1 MPVRYCMAAA
11 LSLALSIA
19 YAQEPVFDDNGTPVY
34 EVNFVDTELGEFID
48 SVSRITG
55 TTFIVDPRVKGK
67 VTVRTVDLHGAD
79 PVLEELA
86 VPGSPSRDGHVGQVG
101 FVGDDVGGGFT

>member
-1 MPVRYCMAAA
+1 MPVRYCVAAA
-11 LSLALSIA
+11 LSLALSMA
-19 YAQEPVFDDNGTPVY
+19 CAEEPVFDDNGTPMY

-67 VTVRTVDLHGAD
+67 VTVRTVTCMT
-79 PVLEELA
+79 PM
-86 VPGSPSRDGHVGQVG
+86 PSTTFSWPSCAPRAMPLS
-101 FVGDDVGGGFT
+101 TCPTAA

>member
-1 MPVRYCMAAA
+1 MIARLCMAGV
-11 LSLALSIA
+11 LALGLNLA
-19 YAQEPVFDDNGTPVY
+19 WAEEPEPLALDENDTPLY

-67 VTVRTVDLHGAD
+67 VTVRTSIGMTAR
-79 PVLEELA
+79 PFTT
-86 VPGSPSRDGHVGQVG
+86 SFWPSCAPRALLPS
-101 FVGDDVGGGFT
+101 TCPTAA

>member
-11 LSLALSIA
+11 LSLALSMA
-19 YAQEPVFDDNGTPVY
+19 YAQEPVFDDNGTPMY

-67 VTVRTVDLHGAD
+67 VTVRTVDLHDAD
-79 PVLEELA
+79 AIYDIFLA
-86 VPGSPSRDGHVGQVG
+86 QLRAQAMPPS
-101 FVGDDVGGGFT
+101 TCPTAA

>member
-1 MPVRYCMAAA
+1 MPVRYCVAAA
-11 LSLALSIA
+11 LSLVLSLA
-19 YAQEPVFDDNGTPVY
+19 CAEEPVFDDNGTPMY

-67 VTVRTVDLHGAD
+67 VTVRTVDLHDAD
-79 PVLEELA
+79 AIYDIFLA
-86 VPGSPSRDGHVGQVG
+86 QLRAQGLSLIHI
-101 FVGDDVGGGFT
+101 

>member
-11 LSLALSIA
+11 LSLALAVGLPSA
-19 YAQEPVFDDNGTPVY
+19 CAEEPVFDDNGTPMY

-67 VTVRTVDLHGAD
+67 VTVRTVDLHDAD
-79 PVLEELA
+79 AIYDICLLYT
-86 VPGSPSRDGHVGQVG
+86 SPSPRDA
-101 FVGDDVGGGFT
+101 TLSRMPSSA